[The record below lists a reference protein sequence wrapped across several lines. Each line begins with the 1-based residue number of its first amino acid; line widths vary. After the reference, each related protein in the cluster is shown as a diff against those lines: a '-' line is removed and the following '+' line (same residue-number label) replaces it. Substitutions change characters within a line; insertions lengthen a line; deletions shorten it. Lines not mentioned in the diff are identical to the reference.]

1 MCSEYG
7 LASKEHQNNP
17 FIGYVNIN
25 SLCNKINDLGKIVEK
40 FKYTYYQFTKPNVM
54 NPPQMSSFKWM
65 TTSMPLLEKISQQK
79 WGWKIDCVKEELI
92 ALVIRQK
99 GESQNGCFNKIKQ
112 VKFSEK
118 RTFLTP

>member
-1 MCSEYG
+1 MWQNLPETADLATSTEEIVNGKLHFMCSEYG

-65 TTSMPLLEKISQQK
+65 TTSMPLLEN
-79 WGWKIDCVKEELI
+79 I
-92 ALVIRQK
+92 ATKMGLENWLR
-99 GESQNGCFNKIKQ
+99 
-112 VKFSEK
+112 K
-118 RTFLTP
+118 RRAYSVGN